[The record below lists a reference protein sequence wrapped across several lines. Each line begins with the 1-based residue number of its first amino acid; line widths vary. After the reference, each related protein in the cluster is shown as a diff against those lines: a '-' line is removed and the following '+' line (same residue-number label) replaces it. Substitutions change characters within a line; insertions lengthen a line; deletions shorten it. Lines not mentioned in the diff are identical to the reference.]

1 MAMGAA
7 KVLAYTDLYL
17 ADPQIAALIQNF
29 GGEAGPATSPVALE
43 QSRLYGEARFQQLT
57 RLSNAMQ
64 SVRNQYVG
72 ALADAQRNGGP
83 GWVERAIDPSTV
95 ALSDEGAAQGLALF
109 ERVFDPDVFTANYIK
124 QPGLANQAFAEFYGQ
139 SHTTV
144 TTDEV
149 SSHNGSETFS
159 GFSLSFANPDW
170 SLNTRGGK
178 FAAGT
183 SMAHSQLE
191 ILKPNDTDN
200 LRDDNAVG
208 FELEIGWVTGKGN
221 IDKGS
226 GWEDKAAA
234 VVIVAVVAY
243 ISAFTMTELGY
254 GAAVGMTGAM
264 ASGAVV
270 GATTSIASGLLND
283 NLTLKNVLRGAL
295 GGALTGGLLEQ
306 YSSLLKPLGD
316 VGTIALR
323 TTVQGSVQAL
333 LGGSFKEGAIAGFAS
348 GLATV
353 VSNNILDG
361 VKTQGSAMSPADI
374 AAARTLARVVGS
386 AIRAVASPDDQL
398 SAFGSSL
405 LGDMLNAMG
414 PPVAE
419 GTTQTGTGAP
429 PPATQTAFDDD
440 GNLMP
445 GVINTSASWE
455 QQITQ
460 LQTYLQN
467 QGMDVGSAQQLTKAY
482 QDRVLDQAFETFVT
496 DPVRPT
502 LIAAGPGWTPDVRSA
517 RQVID
522 EVENRIANGSLQG
535 RSIGNAI
542 EDTFS
547 AYARLSEA
555 AMQQGAPPPTVD
567 QERAASRLISLIGDL
582 GQLAS
587 QDDWQLTPE
596 QQTLVQQSRALQAQR
611 NLPDVFGAAASG
623 GILALR
629 QNRAAFERVYGATKP
644 TGALGGRPIGEL
656 EASLPNAN
664 STTKGGIDR
673 QNRTIET
680 LAAAGYRVETI
691 PRSNVSRSPDVYVEG
706 RVFDVYSPE
715 AGTPVRNI
723 VTNMGVKAS
732 AQSDR
737 IVLDLSQSDIT
748 RHELRAAFN
757 AGNTGVR
764 EVIVIARDK
773 TIYRLP

>member
-1 MAMGAA
+1 
-7 KVLAYTDLYL
+7 
-17 ADPQIAALIQNF
+17 
-29 GGEAGPATSPVALE
+29 
-43 QSRLYGEARFQQLT
+43 
-57 RLSNAMQ
+57 
-64 SVRNQYVG
+64 
-72 ALADAQRNGGP
+72 
-83 GWVERAIDPSTV
+83 
-95 ALSDEGAAQGLALF
+95 
-109 ERVFDPDVFTANYIK
+109 
-124 QPGLANQAFAEFYGQ
+124 
-139 SHTTV
+139 
-144 TTDEV
+144 
-149 SSHNGSETFS
+149 
-159 GFSLSFANPDW
+159 
-170 SLNTRGGK
+170 
-178 FAAGT
+178 
-183 SMAHSQLE
+183 
-191 ILKPNDTDN
+191 
-200 LRDDNAVG
+200 
-208 FELEIGWVTGKGN
+208 
-221 IDKGS
+221 
-226 GWEDKAAA
+226 
-234 VVIVAVVAY
+234 
-243 ISAFTMTELGY
+243 
-254 GAAVGMTGAM
+254 
-264 ASGAVV
+264 
-270 GATTSIASGLLND
+270 
-283 NLTLKNVLRGAL
+283 
-295 GGALTGGLLEQ
+295 
-306 YSSLLKPLGD
+306 
-316 VGTIALR
+316 
-323 TTVQGSVQAL
+323 
-333 LGGSFKEGAIAGFAS
+333 
-348 GLATV
+348 V
-353 VSNNILDG
+353 VSDNIFKG
-361 VKTQGSAMSPADI
+361 ISTSCSAMSPADI

-386 AIRAVASPDDQL
+386 AIRAVASPNDQL

-419 GTTQTGTGAP
+419 GTTQVGTDAP
-429 PPATQTAFDDD
+429 PPGPQTAFDDD

-445 GVINTSASWE
+445 GVINTSAPWE

-460 LQTYLQN
+460 LQTRLQN
-467 QGMDVGSAQQLTKAY
+467 QGMDAGSAQQLTKAY
-482 QDRVLDQAFETFVT
+482 EDRVLDQAFETFVT

-502 LIAAGPGWTPDVRSA
+502 LIAAGPGWTLDVRSA

-522 EVENRIANGSLQG
+522 EVENRIANGSLQS

-555 AMQQGAPPPTVD
+555 AMQQGASPPTVD

-715 AGTPVRNI
+715 AGTSVRNI